1 MAKLKCLEKKL
12 VNGVVVRT
20 LFPQGYINVVDKMI
34 LVEEKFYEFLEA
46 DPDERPALLQAAAG
60 KDTNGNDVIE
70 HETFL
75 GDSVIIDNNN
85 CKVLAQKD
93 VRKKGNKR
101 SVVTVP
107 LPDKRPTDV
116 TYLSQYTTIIHAMV
130 QAGNQDN
137 ANKFMFGLM
146 LLTRCR

>member
-1 MAKLKCLEKKL
+1 MAKLKCLQKSTT
-12 VNGVVVRT
+12 GVKT
-20 LFPQGYINVVDKMI
+20 LFQQGYINVVSNMI
-34 LVEEKFYEFLEA
+34 LVEDKFYEFLDA
-46 DPDERPALLQAAAG
+46 DPEDRPALLQAAAG

-70 HETFL
+70 HETAL
-75 GDSVIIDNNN
+75 GVSEIIDNNN

-93 VRKKGNKR
+93 VKRKGNKR

-116 TYLSQYTTIIHAMV
+116 TYLNQYTTIIHDLV
-130 QAGNQDN
+130 QAGNQAN

>member
-1 MAKLKCLEKKL
+1 MAKLKCLQKSTT
-12 VNGVVVRT
+12 GVKT
-20 LFPQGYINVVDKMI
+20 LFQQGYINVVSNRI
-34 LVEEKFYEFLEA
+34 LVEDKFYEFLDA
-46 DPDERPALLQAAAG
+46 DPEDRPALLQAAAG

-70 HETFL
+70 HETAPL
-75 GDSVIIDNNN
+75 GVSEIIDNNN

-93 VRKKGNKR
+93 VKRKGNKR

-116 TYLSQYTTIIHAMV
+116 TYLNQYTTIIHDLV
-130 QAGNQDN
+130 HAGNQLE

>member
-1 MAKLKCLEKKL
+1 MAKLKCLQKNMVGTK
-12 VNGVVVRT
+12 T
-20 LFPQGYINVVDKMI
+20 LYPQGYINVVSNMI
-34 LVEEKFYEFLEA
+34 LVEDKFYEFLDA

-60 KDTNGNDVIE
+60 KDANNNDVIE
-70 HETFL
+70 HETAA
-75 GDSVIIDNNN
+75 GVSEIIDNNN

-93 VRKKGNKR
+93 VKKKGNKR

-116 TYLSQYTTIIHAMV
+116 TYLSQYTTIIHDMV
-130 QAGNQDN
+130 GAGNQAD
-137 ANKFMFGLM
+137 ANKFIFGLM